1 MIKEKIRNSVLKYM
15 LGNSIQNAL
24 GRVTRNYTKAPTF
37 DPTRQAVGVTYKA
50 IDKTGAS
57 LSVYEPRVQK
67 IDKGETTTVVNHPLY
82 NLFNNPN
89 PLVNSASDFIHLYGM
104 LYEIYGETF
113 WYKVRGERSNKL
125 KEVYLLDPLKM
136 ELKFNDGELIGYV
149 LHKNNGQQVPF
160 MLEEIYH
167 DKRPNPFNERRGI
180 SVLERAAVYVE
191 TEINVSHFTL
201 NYIRNSG
208 SPSGIVSLPNM
219 EREAFNQFTQQWREE
234 YEGPE
239 NAGKTG
245 FIRGGEAKFQ
255 AVGSTLKDIDQKIT
269 KQMAVDDVLMMLETP
284 RPLLGMTDDK
294 GFGRGNLDALYYIYT
309 KEKIEP
315 LMRRLDRIYEN
326 LAQDITGQVT
336 NVIHESPVPE
346 DKEYNLTKYEK
357 GVNVWMTVNE
367 VRKEQGLPP
376 LPGGDEIIPK
386 APTIQLSA
394 KSATEQA
401 PQTES
406 KIKSAP
412 KETIKIV
419 KKSSTSE
426 ETKKISE
433 DAEAFRSKLVDVNEV
448 YVKKLKTKLS
458 SFLSDQEA
466 KIIKNINLSKK
477 SYEEWL
483 FNIKE
488 DSEELA
494 VLLTPIL
501 VELMEKQSEDVAN
514 FISGELLTISPEVRG
529 ATEAHV
535 KEISGVFN
543 KDTID
548 ALEKTI
554 SEGQAAGESLPKI
567 KKRVEKVYSDAKG
580 YRAERIARTESLK
593 ASNLTAEE
601 VYKQNGYNKVAWF
614 TNPGACEFCKVYDG
628 RTKEIGGTFAK
639 VGEVVTG
646 AEGNQL
652 RIDYDDVPTP
662 PLHPNCTC
670 SLIPVE

>member
-1 MIKEKIRNSVLKYM
+1 M
-15 LGNSIQNAL
+15 LGNSVQNAL
-24 GRVTRNYTKAPTF
+24 GRVTRNYQKAPSF
-37 DPTRQAVGVTYKA
+37 DPTRQVVGVTYKA
-50 IDKTGAS
+50 IDKTGSS
-57 LSVYEPRVQK
+57 LSVYEPQVQK
-67 IDKGETTTVVNHPLY
+67 IDKGEATTVTNHPLY
-82 NLFNNPN
+82 NLYNNPN

-113 WYKVRGERSNKL
+113 WYKVRGENSNKL
-125 KEVYLLDPLKM
+125 KEVYLLDPYKM
-136 ELKFNDGELIGYV
+136 ELKFDQGELIGYV

-160 MLEEIYH
+160 LLEEIYH
-167 DKRPNPFNERRGI
+167 DKRPNPFNEWRGM
-180 SVLERAAVYVE
+180 SVLERAATYVE

-201 NYIRNSG
+201 SYIRNSG
-208 SPSGIVSLPNM
+208 SPSGIVSLPSM
-219 EREAFNQFTQQWREE
+219 EREAFNQFTQEWREN

-269 KQMAVDDVLMMLETP
+269 KQMSVDDVLMMLETP

-326 LAQDITGQVT
+326 LALDLTGQVT
-336 NVIHESPVPE
+336 NVTHESPVPE
-346 DKEYNLTKYEK
+346 DKEYNLNKYEK

-376 LPGGDEIIPK
+376 LPDGDVLVPK

-394 KSATEQA
+394 KAHEEA
-401 PQTES
+401 PQTEAQT
-406 KIKSAP
+406 KKQ
-412 KETIKIV
+412 TIKIV
-419 KKSSTSE
+419 KKKQPSKSE

-433 DAEAFRSKLVDVNEV
+433 DAEAFRAKLVDTNEV
-448 YVKKLKTKLS
+448 YVKQFKSKLS
-458 SFLSDQEA
+458 SFLRDQEA
-466 KIIKNINLSKK
+466 EVIDKINASTKA
-477 SYEEWL
+477 YEEWL
-483 FNIKE
+483 FNIKD

-494 VLLTPIL
+494 LLLTPIL
-501 VELMEKQSEDVAN
+501 IELMEQQSEDVAN
-514 FISGELLTISPEVRG
+514 FITGELLTISPEMRAV
-529 ATEAHV
+529 TETHI
-535 KEISGVFN
+535 KQISGVFN
-543 KDTID
+543 KDTLD
-548 ALEKTI
+548 SLEKTI
-554 SEGQAAGESLPKI
+554 SEGQKSGESLAKI

-601 VYKQNGYNKVAWF
+601 VYKQNGYTKVAWF

-628 RTKEIGGTFAK
+628 QTKEIGGTFAK
-639 VGEVVTG
+639 IGDVITG
-646 AEGNQL
+646 AEGNQMRL
-652 RIDYDDVPTP
+652 DYDDVPTP

-670 SLIPVE
+670 GLIPVE